1 MMTTTQIDSFVVPVM
16 GLAQQGCGFFV
27 GNYFI
32 TAGHVIGDG
41 EFSPSIVF
49 EGKRIVLDKNKALKV
64 CYSEQISGDES
75 ESDFAVFAVD
85 GINSPL
91 KLADYKPLAGQ
102 VLRCITYDTVV
113 QKDEMHGTLEIFAT
127 KEEIVTVNCT
137 ATVREET
144 LGNFFACDTDSILK
158 KGNSGSPV
166 IDSDNNVVGILRG
179 GTYLPE
185 CCIFQYA
192 GVIKELLE

>member
-1 MMTTTQIDSFVVPVM
+1 MSTTKIDSFVVPVM

-32 TAGHVIGDG
+32 TAGHVIVDS
-41 EFSPSIVF
+41 EVSPSIVF
-49 EGKRIVLDKNKALKV
+49 EGKHIVLDKNKALKV
-64 CYSEQISGDES
+64 CYSEQISGNEG
-75 ESDFAVFAVD
+75 ESDFAVFAVA

-113 QKDEMHGTLEIFAT
+113 QKDETPGIPEIFAT
-127 KEEIVTVNCT
+127 KEEIVTVNCS
-137 ATVREET
+137 AIVREET
-144 LGNFFACDTDSILK
+144 LGNFFACNTDYILK
-158 KGNSGSPV
+158 KGHSGSPV
-166 IDSDNNVVGILRG
+166 IDSENKVVGILRG

-192 GVIKELLE
+192 SVIKELTE